1 MQKVENIKVERSVL
15 NEILYR
21 FKENLILILIIVLIS
36 GIFGVVYHKLKKP
49 VYTASEMVNY
59 MAYYDDV
66 EDDPTAAG
74 AMNLM
79 SVYVHT
85 MVDFCTS
92 GVVLDRAE
100 YYYTEYLKSGKN
112 IEDFVKYLKEG
123 TCSYDP
129 TKITSRTYFNPSNV
143 SSILLTHG
151 DETDESYIFVLSVDN
166 FDAVVAKEM
175 VRIFAVAVDQ
185 ESREYFE
192 GVETYVY
199 ELVKDTNGV
208 SVSTADSLGKKL
220 AIFLILGAIVAGMIV
235 YIKTLF
241 DKTVRDKE
249 EIEELTG
256 VNVVAYIEKQENH
269 NGK

>member
-1 MQKVENIKVERSVL
+1 MEKSENLKVKSNVF
-15 NEILYR
+15 NEILFR
-21 FKENLILILIIVLIS
+21 LKENLILILIIVLIS
-36 GIFGVVYHKLKKP
+36 GVFGVVYHKLKKP

-66 EDDPTAAG
+66 QDDPTAAG

-112 IEDFVKYLKEG
+112 IEDFIEYLKGG

-143 SSILLTHG
+143 SSTLLTHG
-151 DETDESYIFVLSVDN
+151 DETEESYIFVLSVEDFN
-166 FDAVVAKEM
+166 SSIAKEM
-175 VRIFAVAVDQ
+175 VRIFAISVDQ
-185 ESREYFE
+185 ESRDYFE

-199 ELVKDTNGV
+199 ELVKDTEGV
-208 SVSTADSLGKKL
+208 SVSTSGSLTKTL
-220 AIFLILGAIVAGMIV
+220 ALFLILGAILAGLIV
-235 YIKTLF
+235 YLKTLL
-241 DKTVRDKE
+241 DKTVKDKE
-249 EIEELTG
+249 EIEGLTG
-256 VNVVAYIEKQENH
+256 VSVIAYIEKQENY